1 MEPSPTS
8 SPSPP
13 SILLVDDTPANLIA
27 LGAVLKPL
35 EMRVF
40 EATSG
45 ADALNAVEREQF
57 AAVLLDVQM
66 PEMDGFETARRIR
79 ALPNGRGVPILFLTA
94 IHRDEQYVRRGYA
107 VGASDYITKPFD
119 ADLLRARV
127 RAYIELFRQR
137 DEAQRA
143 RFEARARERLY
154 DALCSAPAL
163 ISVWRGPAYVCEFAN
178 DAFRREYGD
187 REVVGLPVAE
197 FGMPDDILEQF
208 DRVMEDGVTVSLVEY
223 AMSADFHGDGGSEE
237 RFFNLS
243 LRPLCDALG
252 EAEAVLSFAV
262 DLTTQVRARRALEQS
277 ERQRAQLLEL
287 ERAARR
293 EAEIANRAKDDFLA
307 TVSHELRTPLNAIL
321 GWTTSLRRGVTKDV
335 DRALALIERNA
346 RAQARIVDDLLDFSR
361 IASGEFQLQV
371 GVTDLSQVLL
381 GALEAV
387 RPTAEAKGVALA
399 AHVDDNLGTCLA
411 DADRVQ
417 QIVWNLLSN
426 AVKFTPVGGS
436 VDLFANR
443 RGANIAVRV
452 SDTGQGIEPEFL
464 PHVFEPFRQADASTT
479 RSHSG
484 VGLGLAIV
492 KQLVVAHGGTISPES
507 EGIGKGA
514 SFTVKL
520 PATASGASTPV
531 RVPKARATVRRDAGG
546 VRLDGVRVLVVD
558 DREDSRLLL
567 RNELATHGATVE
579 VASSAREA
587 SAAFRQLQPDV
598 LIVDIAMPEMDGY
611 TFLKGIRALSTKQ
624 GGATPAIAVTA
635 YARTEDRVAALSAGF
650 QVHVAKPLDLAEL
663 VAHVALLAQGVP
675 RSGRV
680 VKSAGA

>member
-1 MEPSPTS
+1 MEPSAAAVS
-8 SPSPP
+8 SPP

-35 EMRVF
+35 EMRVI
-40 EATSG
+40 EVASG
-45 ADALNAVEREQF
+45 AEALKAVEREQF

-66 PEMDGFETARRIR
+66 PEMDGLETAKRIR
-79 ALPNGRGVPILFLTA
+79 TLPNGRGVPILFLTA
-94 IHRDEQYVRRGYA
+94 IHRDEQYARRGYA

-119 ADLLRARV
+119 AELLRARV
-127 RAYIELFRQR
+127 RAYVELFRQR

-154 DALCSAPAL
+154 EVLCSAPAL

-187 REVVGLPVAE
+187 REVVGLAVTE
-197 FGMPDDILEQF
+197 FGISDQILEQF
-208 DRVMEDGVTVSLVEY
+208 DRVMTDGVTVSLAEC
-223 AMSADFHGDGGSEE
+223 AMSADFQGDGGSEE

-243 LRPLCDALG
+243 LRPLANALG
-252 EAEAVLSFAV
+252 ETEAVLSFAV

-321 GWTTSLRRGVTKDV
+321 GWTTSLQRGVTKDV

-387 RPTAEAKGVALA
+387 RPTAEAKGVALE

-426 AVKFTPVGGS
+426 GVKFTPKGGS
-436 VDLFANR
+436 VDLYANR
-443 RGANIAVRV
+443 KGTSIAVRV
-452 SDTGQGIEPEFL
+452 TDTGLGIEPEFL
-464 PHVFEPFRQADASTT
+464 PHVFEPFKQADASTT

-492 KQLVVAHGGTISPES
+492 KQLVVAHGGTISAES

-514 SFTVKL
+514 SFTLRL
-520 PATASGASTPV
+520 PATASGVPV
-531 RVPKARATVRRDAGG
+531 SGRLSKTRMAVRREAASL
-546 VRLDGVRVLVVD
+546 RLDGIHVLVVD
-558 DREDSRLLL
+558 DREDSRVLI
-567 RNELATHGATVE
+567 RDELSSKGARVE
-579 VASSAREA
+579 VASSAHEA
-587 SAAFRQLQPDV
+587 FAAFGQSQPEV

-611 TFLKGIRALSTKQ
+611 TFIKGIRALATKQ

-635 YARTEDRVAALSAGF
+635 YARTEDRVAALNAGF
-650 QVHVAKPLDLAEL
+650 QVHVAKPLDLSEL
-663 VAHVALLAQGVP
+663 VAHVALLAHGLP
-675 RSGRV
+675 RSDRAATSTG
-680 VKSAGA
+680 S